1 MELDNHFEAPDS
13 EAVLTGTVGER
24 LLEAREA
31 SGLSLRDLSAET
43 SIQSHLLSL
52 LEQDRFSEFP
62 AEVIARGF
70 LRNYARQLGL
80 DEADIVAHYLT
91 QTGLD
96 QPAAARESVASFA
109 PPAVRESSVSRFRMP
124 DPSRMSTV
132 AYAVVIS
139 VFLIAL
145 AVTVVMFSGDD
156 SGTEASFAPAPNA
169 DAWRPAGNT
178 ASDWRTVRN

>member
-1 MELDNHFEAPDS
+1 MLFRS
-13 EAVLTGTVGER
+13 
-24 LLEAREA
+24 
-31 SGLSLRDLSAET
+31 DLSAET

-80 DEADIVAHYLT
+80 DEQDIIAHYLT

-96 QPAAARESVASFA
+96 QPAVSRETAHSFA
-109 PPAVRESSVSRFRMP
+109 APLVREGSTPRFRMP

-156 SGTEASFAPAPNA
+156 SGAEASFAPAPNA
-169 DAWRPAGNT
+169 DAWRPAANT
-178 ASDWRTVRN
+178 TSDWRTVDQTRQN